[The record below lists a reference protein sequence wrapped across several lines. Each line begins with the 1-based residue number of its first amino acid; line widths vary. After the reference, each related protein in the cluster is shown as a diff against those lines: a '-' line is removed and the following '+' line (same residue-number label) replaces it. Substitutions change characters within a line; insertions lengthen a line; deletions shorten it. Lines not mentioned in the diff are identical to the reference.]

1 MRVYSIILAAGEGR
15 RAGGCKLTKEIKGKP
30 MLEWVVEKASV
41 SDFSGTILVTGK
53 ERELGEMLA
62 ERYGVVCVYNEKYK
76 EGMSSSLKKGISMLP
91 PDAEGFAVMLGDMPF
106 IEVDTINMLIDE
118 FCKWP
123 EIVVPIFRG
132 KKGHPPIISV
142 RYVEEIFSASGDKGA
157 RDVIKKNDRMVRY
170 IEVND
175 EGTVL
180 DIDFQSDF
188 KVKKI

>member
-1 MRVYSIILAAGEGR
+1 MRVYGIILAAGEGR
-15 RAGGCKLTKEIKGKP
+15 RAGGCKLSKEIHGKP

-62 ERYGVVCVYNEKYK
+62 ERYGALCVYNEKYK

-118 FCKWP
+118 FRKWP
-123 EIVVPIFRG
+123 EMVVPVFRG
-132 KKGHPPIISV
+132 RKGHPPIISC
-142 RYVEEIFSASGDKGA
+142 RYVEEIISVSGDKGA
-157 RDVIKKNDRMVRY
+157 RDVIIKNERMVRY

-175 EGTVL
+175 EGTVR
-180 DIDFQSDF
+180 DIDYQADL
-188 KVKKI
+188 KTLKI